1 MIVKNSFRASFAC
14 CALLASAAH
23 AQDAKVLGPQSPL
36 EQYPARPAEPKA
48 VAGLID
54 FPSLIAAPGPNDGLQ
69 ITASLQKLTLEFVG
83 APASAPA
90 TDFVMRQGESKVAD
104 AKRSALYAELAKR
117 LAGYRNKPLTLGDAR
132 LIQKDITEVY
142 RQLGYPLM
150 AVVVPPQE
158 VVGGQLRV
166 QINEFRL
173 ESYRVEYADGEGGYS
188 PTAKHRS
195 NDARIARTLDPLLA
209 EPILSQESLD
219 KKVKA
224 LNSNPYRSTRVVFE
238 PGKEVGQS
246 VALVQIEERRPWNL
260 NAGYN
265 NHATE
270 SSGTHRFSLGG
281 NFANP
286 LLEDHQVSWNAVT
299 GTRFEEFQNY
309 SLSYVVP
316 LAPGQRVTASSNYS
330 DTASSTI
337 PGIPGSAS
345 TTLQTSVKYERPLWE
360 NETVQWGANTNLA
373 YNQYERKSLF
383 NSVVVGG
390 ADYDAVQ
397 WGVNSVVNWKEAT
410 ATNQFVTG
418 VVFNFAGLTNR
429 NDAAHMQQFYNT
441 ASGDPVTEHYLINYA
456 RVQQLGPWLAAL
468 EGYTTETQISAQYTP
483 YQLAG
488 GDNFSLGGANV
499 LRAYQSSEVSGD
511 TGGYLVQFLHLK
523 PLAGDSLGFAQKWV
537 QQIGVSPFVE
547 AGSGRFTNGNE
558 DGLWDY
564 GVQVALSGQKYFTTT
579 ASVAFA
585 GESTRLTQR
594 GDMHFYISCGV
605 SY

>member
-1 MIVKNSFRASFAC
+1 MIVKTSLRVSAAC
-14 CALLASAAH
+14 FVLLAPAAY
-23 AQDAKVLGPQSPL
+23 AQDAKVLGPQSTL

-54 FPSLIAAPGPNDGLQ
+54 FPSLIAAPGPNDGVQ
-69 ITASLQKLTLEFVG
+69 ITPSLQKLTLEFVG

-117 LAGYRNKPLTLGDAR
+117 LASYRNKPLTLGDAR

-158 VVGGQLRV
+158 VAGGQLRV

-173 ESYRVEYADGEGGYS
+173 ESYRVEYADGAGGYS

-219 KKVKA
+219 QKVKA

-246 VALVQIEERRPWNL
+246 VAQIQIEERRPWNL

-270 SSGTHRFSLGG
+270 ASGTHRFSLGG

-299 GTRFEEFQNY
+299 GTRIEEFQNY

-360 NETVQWGANTNLA
+360 NEKIQWDANTSVS

-429 NDAAHMQQFYNT
+429 NNAEHFKQFYNT

-456 RVQQLGPWLAAL
+456 RVQQLGPWVAAL
-468 EGYTTETQISAQYTP
+468 DGYSTETQISGQFSP
-483 YQLAG
+483 YHLAG
-488 GDNFSLGGANV
+488 GDNFSLGGASV

-511 TGGYLVQFLHLK
+511 SGAYLVQFLHLK
-523 PLAGDSLGFAQKWV
+523 PLAGDSLGFTQKWV
-537 QQIGVSPFVE
+537 QQIGVSPFIE
-547 AGSGRFTNGNE
+547 AGSGRFNDGNE

-564 GVQVALSGQKYFTTT
+564 GVQVSLSGQKYFTTT